1 VVFLV
6 DSDSYLTCS
15 CESLYVLGL
24 YENNPVNIM
33 PYLFETR
40 YDDQV
45 YSGGFLFDLE
55 T

>member
-1 VVFLV
+1 MVFLV
-6 DSDSYLTCS
+6 DSDSYLTS
-15 CESLYVLGL
+15 SYASLYILGL

-45 YSGGFLFDLE
+45 YSGGFLCDLE
-55 T
+55 I